1 MTEPSQYF
9 KGRTIQ
15 EQMNEVIGYVDVRS
29 AEVATDAIAAD
40 VAQVHQDMLDADADA
55 SAAAA
60 SAAAAAGTLANAV
73 KKTGEAS
80 QSIAGDISVSGD
92 VNVGADL
99 AVTGDAGVQGN
110 LSVLGDCDFND
121 DVKVPT
127 VATGTFNDNAAN
139 GTKVKNELDNYA
151 AMVRIANNQNVT
163 GDKTDTYNASTYSG
177 SVAPHGWI
185 NKTNIDTSAI
195 LDSGNRYVFA
205 PALVDT
211 NGRVLCAI
219 RVQQASSGGGKLI
232 FSLATSKLDGTL
244 SLKQLGEYNQ
254 TSDTWS

>member
-1 MTEPSQYF
+1 MTDPSQYF
-9 KGRTIQ
+9 RGRTVQ

-55 SAAAA
+55 TAAAA
-60 SAAAAAGTLANAV
+60 SAAAAAGTLTNAV

-80 QSIAGDISVSGD
+80 QSIAGDIAVAGD
-92 VNVGADL
+92 LSAGGDL
-99 AVTGDAGVQGN
+99 GVTGD
-110 LSVLGDCDFND
+110 LSVGGTGAFTGAVTVPAPVNNTDATNKEYVD
-121 DVKVPT
+121 DS
-127 VATGTFNDNAAN
+127 
-139 GTKVKNELDNYA
+139 LDNYA
-151 AMVRIANNQNVT
+151 TMLRTVNNQNAT
-163 GDKTDTYNASTYSG
+163 GDKTNAYNAAINSG

-205 PALVDT
+205 PTLVDT
-211 NGRVLCAI
+211 NGKVLCAI
-219 RVQQASSGGGKLI
+219 RVQQASSGGGRLI
-232 FSLATSKLDGTL
+232 FSLVTTKLDGTTT
-244 SLKQLGEYNQ
+244 LKQLGEYNQ